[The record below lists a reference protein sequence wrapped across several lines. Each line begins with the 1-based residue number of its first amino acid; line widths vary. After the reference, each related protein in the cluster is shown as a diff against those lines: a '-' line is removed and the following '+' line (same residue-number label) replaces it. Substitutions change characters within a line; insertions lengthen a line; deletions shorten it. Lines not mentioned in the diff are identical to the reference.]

1 VRLKMTRR
9 NRVRA
14 RAAVAT
20 VASLAVLGVSVG
32 VAAPAS
38 AAPSESVLDQL
49 IPSGQPNPVDE
60 IEKLISPSGDPSRKP
75 NLLNS
80 RPTKPNATGLN
91 VTVGRAVVVSSLADG
106 SSAGLTALISKTQVS
121 GDGSRVIQV
130 PMATA
135 NPSNSDSFS
144 ALNVQD
150 DAVVYD
156 VANTAPS
163 VQTFNAGNSSYDGEL
178 PVTVAVRTW
187 VDDQEIDPTE
197 MINVTGNVKVEYKF
211 RNETGVKTPLT
222 FKNARDQVVTEYED
236 IPVPFGGSFSVTLPP
251 SFADVNA
258 PWATGAMSPSGLV
271 MSGSVNLL
279 GPIPVIGGI
288 EQTLTLTARAEKAT
302 LPAATYQAVPVALST
317 TEADL
322 ALKGGPVAAELA
334 QIGANGVKLAD
345 DELLKYHALFTK
357 YVAAAEDIND
367 TYVRPILRGFK
378 DGTYQKMLDDGLAQ
392 VEELDSGAQQ
402 LGQLLPVS
410 TEVISYLD
418 TAMKTGVPLVEENL
432 DTINDVIAQYEKY
445 LPQIAAIVPQLK
457 QTLKWLDDN
466 VEGYLAQGEDLA
478 KTAKTVCNSVQGI
491 DDNIDS
497 LFAWLESTVKPWVPT
512 GVWDVLMSYIQ
523 PIIDKF
529 NTIETYV
536 DSCVEYAPIV
546 IDSLKTAQEQLPTY
560 LGYAESALTILKRV
574 VALAQEY
581 NPYVEDFVKNQD
593 KYLKMLDNNKC
604 PKTPEGISK
613 CGYKQQINFLYG
625 LMQQATSA
633 VQNDMVPGLDK
644 VVEEYLPLVRKYYK
658 TAQDNV
664 NKYGPQA
671 EALLP
676 TVIDYVEST
685 FGSLEGYTG
694 KAAGYVDDAGMLIG
708 RTVAAMEAMEV
719 RGQEGQGQPAGA
731 NAVGADTSLAVYQ
744 FSMAPAADPASENLR
759 MLAIALISA
768 LIALGMGTYLHR
780 RNNRL
785 GR

>member
-1 VRLKMTRR
+1 MNRR
-9 NRVRA
+9 NSLRA
-14 RAAVAT
+14 RATIAT
-20 VASLAVLGVSVG
+20 VASLAVLGVSIG

-38 AAPSESVLDQL
+38 AAPNESILDQL

-91 VTVGRAVVVSSLADG
+91 VTVGRAVVVSSQADG

-121 GDGSRVIQV
+121 GDGSRVIEV

-144 ALNVQD
+144 SLTVHD
-150 DAVVYD
+150 DSVVYD
-156 VANTAPS
+156 VANTAPT
-163 VQTFNAGNSSYDGEL
+163 VQTFNAGNSSYDGDL
-178 PVTVAVRTW
+178 PVSVTVRTW
-187 VDDQEIDPTE
+187 VDDEEIAPTD
-197 MINVTGNVKVEYKF
+197 MINVTGNVRIEYAFK
-211 RNETGVKTPLT
+211 NLTGVKTPLT
-222 FKNARDQVVTEYED
+222 FKNARGKSVTEYQK
-236 IPVPFGGSFSVTLPP
+236 IPVPFGGSFSMTLPP

-279 GPIPVIGGI
+279 GPIPVIGGS
-288 EQTLTLTARAEKAT
+288 ELTLSMTARAEKAT

-322 ALKGGPVAAELA
+322 ALQGGPVATELA

-357 YVAAAEDIND
+357 YVAEAENIND
-367 TYVRPILRGFK
+367 TYVRPILRGFQ
-378 DGTYQKMLDDGLAQ
+378 DGSYQKMLDDGLDQ
-392 VEELDSGAQQ
+392 VVELDSGAQQ

-410 TEVISYLD
+410 TEIIGYLN
-418 TAMKTGVPLVEENL
+418 TAIRTGVPLLEENI
-432 DTINDVIAQYEKY
+432 DTINEVIAQYEKY
-445 LPQIAAIVPQLK
+445 LPQIAALVPQLRA
-457 QTLKWLDDN
+457 TLTWLEDN
-466 VEGYLAQGEDLA
+466 LGGYLAQGEDLA
-478 KTAKTVCNSVQGI
+478 KTAKKVCNSVQGI
-491 DDNIDS
+491 DDKVDA
-497 LFAWLESTVKPWVPT
+497 LFAWLEATIKPLLPLAWWEEILVY
-512 GVWDVLMSYIQ
+512 LQ
-523 PIIDKF
+523 PIIDQF

-536 DSCVEYAPIV
+536 NDCVTYAPSV
-546 IDSLKTAQEQLPTY
+546 IDALEAAQKQLPTY
-560 LGYAESALTILKRV
+560 LGYAETALGLMKRV
-574 VALAQEY
+574 VALAEKY
-581 NPYVEDFVKNQD
+581 NPYVEDVVKNQD

-604 PKTPEGISK
+604 KKNPDDITK
-613 CGYKQQINFLYG
+613 CGYMQQINFLYG

-633 VQNDMVPGLDK
+633 VNDQMVPGLDE
-644 VVEEYLPLVRKYYK
+644 VVNNYLPLVRKYYK
-658 TAQDNV
+658 MIQGNV
-664 NKYGPQA
+664 NKYGPEV

-685 FGSLEGYTG
+685 FGDLEGYTG

-708 RTVAAMEAMEV
+708 RTVAAMEAMET

-731 NAVGADTSLAVYQ
+731 NATGADTSLAVYQ

-759 MLAIALISA
+759 MLGIALISA
-768 LIALGMGTYLHR
+768 MIALGMGTYLHR